1 MVNEVR
7 GIRIEFVLLRLG
19 VSMLVIGKTQ
29 PLCIVVNKG
38 SRDP

>member
-7 GIRIEFVLLRLG
+7 GIRIEFVLLRLRG
-19 VSMLVIGKTQ
+19 SMLVIGKAH